1 MENPGRAEARQAFSI
16 FIPLPY
22 IKSAHAVLPYPICTC
37 NNQTDELRD
46 IGTEG
51 IRPDAHA
58 RAAFATASL
67 NELSRGVSRGGQPYT
82 HLERHAHVE
91 PRIRLSMRGRRH
103 KMCKDGF
110 RRRTPNVERH

>member
-22 IKSAHAVLPYPICTC
+22 IKSAPDELPYPKYIF
-37 NNQTDELRD
+37 NIQTGELLD
-46 IGTEG
+46 IGTED

-67 NELSRGVSRGGQPYT
+67 NELSRCVSRGGQPYT
-82 HLERHAHVE
+82 
-91 PRIRLSMRGRRH
+91 PRRERLSDTAAIVEG
-103 KMCKDGF
+103 CQPNSLLLSQSSFKDYGKQ
-110 RRRTPNVERH
+110 RP

>member
-1 MENPGRAEARQAFSI
+1 MENPGRAKARQAFSI

-22 IKSAHAVLPYPICTC
+22 IKSAPDELPYPKYIF
-37 NNQTDELRD
+37 NIQTRELLD
-46 IGTEG
+46 IGTED

-67 NELSRGVSRGGQPYT
+67 NELSRCVSRGGQPYT

-110 RRRTPNVERH
+110 RRRTPNVS